1 MAENDN
7 ESSSNQKI
15 TWASLIP
22 DFFYDLIGRVIPGC
36 LFIIG
41 LVYTLDKEIIFKL
54 LENIQITI
62 NGSEIVINPDPPFTF
77 IFIVLLGAG
86 YASALILS
94 VIGDLLCNIFK
105 TSQFKYFLKEFN
117 LCDYIKELV
126 SFPTE
131 LNNTSLGELKRKDCE
146 ILFQIQHDYVKKKYR
161 PQARSLSKSQAEVQ
175 LCLNTSAAF
184 LILFLIQIFRL
195 AYLIKIGSLV
205 IGKEFWQIMG
215 SLALLL
221 AIISISFLTSVY
233 RNERF
238 LTLAAFFVLFLIL
251 IIILVI
257 GKDFWQTM
265 KLLALPLVF
274 LAIASISLFA
284 AKYRNKRFLLR
295 QFSFCAEI
303 KKREENA

>member
-1 MAENDN
+1 MAEIDN

-22 DFFYDLIGRVIPGC
+22 DLFYDLIGRVIPGC

-62 NGSEIVINPDPPFTF
+62 NGLEIVIKPDPPYTF
-77 IFIVLLGAG
+77 IFIVLLGSG

-94 VIGDLLCNIFK
+94 FIGDLLCSKFK
-105 TSQFKYFLKEFN
+105 TSQFKNFLEKFN
-117 LCDYIKELV
+117 VYGYMKYLV
-126 SFPTE
+126 SFQTESIPKSPEESNNSTESKLVKE
-131 LNNTSLGELKRKDCE
+131 LNIEDCE

-184 LILFLIQIFRL
+184 FVLFFIQIFRL

-205 IGKEFWQIMG
+205 IEKEFWQIMG

-221 AIISISFLTSVY
+221 AIASISF
-233 RNERF
+233 
-238 LTLAAFFVLFLIL
+238 
-251 IIILVI
+251 
-257 GKDFWQTM
+257 
-265 KLLALPLVF
+265 
-274 LAIASISLFA
+274 FA

-295 QFSFCAEI
+295 QFSFYAEI
-303 KKREENA
+303 KKREENG